1 MTEHLY
7 EITGDLVHT
16 IDAIVENGG
25 ELTEELEEQFDKG
38 QLAFEDKAANIIRYE
53 LSLGGDKEAIKKEI
67 ARLQARLWSIDNRV
81 EWMRGYLKSNMEATG
96 ITEIKHPLLPTIS
109 IAKNP
114 PSVKIVDEK
123 ALPGEYVEIR
133 PTTHVDKK
141 AILVA
146 LKAGKEVSG
155 AILVDDKTNL
165 RVK

>member
-7 EITGDLVHT
+7 EITDALVHT
-16 IDAIVENGG
+16 IDDIMENGG
-25 ELTEELEEQFDKG
+25 ELTEELEKRFDKG
-38 QLAFEDKAANIIRYE
+38 QLDFKDKAANIIRYE
-53 LSLGGDKEAIKKEI
+53 LGLDGDAEAVKKEI
-67 ARLQARLWSIDNRV
+67 ARLQTSLRSIENRK
-81 EWMRGYLKSNMEATG
+81 EWMRGYLKRNMEATG

-114 PSVKIVDEK
+114 PSVKIVDENILL
-123 ALPGEYVEIR
+123 AGYVEIR

>member
-7 EITGDLVHT
+7 KISDALVNT

-25 ELTEELEEQFDKG
+25 ELTEELEKRLDEGQASLKAKG
-38 QLAFEDKAANIIRYE
+38 ENLVHYYLNLDGHVDSI
-53 LSLGGDKEAIKKEI
+53 DKEI
-67 ARLQARLWSIDNRV
+67 ARLQMLQRV
-81 EWMRGYLKSNMEATG
+81 KENKSDWAKKYLKENMERTG
-96 ITEIKHPLLPTIS
+96 ITKIEAPTFTLT

-114 PSVKIVDEK
+114 PSVEILDVFE
-123 ALPGEYVEIR
+123 LPKEYIEIR
-133 PTTHVDKK
+133 PTTHIDKK
-141 AILVA
+141 AILTA

>member
-7 EITGDLVHT
+7 KISDNLVDT
-16 IDAIVENGG
+16 IEAIMENGG
-25 ELTEELEEQFDKG
+25 ELTEELEKRFDQGQASLKAKG
-38 QLAFEDKAANIIRYE
+38 ENLVHFYLNLDGNIDAI
-53 LSLGGDKEAIKKEI
+53 DKEIS
-67 ARLQARLWSIDNRV
+67 RLQQLKRV
-81 EWMRGYLKSNMEATG
+81 KGNKSDWAKRYLKENMERTK
-96 ITEIKHPLLPTIS
+96 ITKIEAPTFTIS

-114 PSVKIVDEK
+114 PSAKIVDEK
-123 ALPGEYVEIR
+123 ALPAEYVEIR

>member
-7 EITGDLVHT
+7 EISDNLVDT
-16 IDAIVENGG
+16 IEAIMENGG
-25 ELTEELEEQFDKG
+25 ELTEELEKRFDQGQASLKAKG
-38 QLAFEDKAANIIRYE
+38 ENLVHFYLNLDGNIDAI
-53 LSLGGDKEAIKKEI
+53 DKEIS
-67 ARLQARLWSIDNRV
+67 RLQQLKRV
-81 EWMRGYLKSNMEATG
+81 KENKSDWAKRYLKENMERTK
-96 ITEIKHPLLPTIS
+96 ITKIEAPTFTIS

-114 PSVKIVDEK
+114 ASVKIVDEDII
-123 ALPGEYVEIR
+123 PVEYVKVDSVLS
-133 PTTHVDKK
+133 VDKK

>member
-7 EITGDLVHT
+7 EIRESLVNT

-25 ELTEELEEQFDKG
+25 ELTEELEKRLDEGQASLKAKG
-38 QLAFEDKAANIIRYE
+38 ENLVHYYLNLDGNIDSI
-53 LSLGGDKEAIKKEI
+53 DKEI
-67 ARLQARLWSIDNRV
+67 ARLQMLKRV
-81 EWMRGYLKSNMEATG
+81 KENKSDWAKKYLKDNMNRTG
-96 ITEIKHPLLPTIS
+96 ITKIEAPTFTVS

-114 PSVKIVDEK
+114 PSVKIVDEE
-123 ALPGEYVEIR
+123 ALPAEYVEIR
-133 PTTHVDKK
+133 PTTHIDKK